1 MKKNILA
8 IIFGAIFG
16 MGLGLSKMTDPQV
29 VLDFF
34 DITGNFNPMLLFVFI
49 AALATTSMGY
59 RIVFKKS
66 QPLIEAQFHLPEL
79 TIIDKRLIFGAI
91 LFGIGWGLSGYC
103 PATVLAVLFINP
115 TEFFVFMIPMLAA
128 FYVVKKIEAYKF

>member
-49 AALATTSMGY
+49 AALATTAMGY

-66 QPLIEAQFHLPEL
+66 QPLIDAQFHLPEL